1 MQENHS
7 PKGDDV
13 PREENQNFREK
24 EDPNNLEDS
33 RPQEEDPKLGYESQ
47 EENKKIFVKNL
58 PYSTTDEQ
66 FREFFSKFGEIV
78 KAEIRK
84 RQDGSSKGVGFVEFA
99 NMDDKKK
106 AMEARR
112 SDLTIEERL
121 LEVREARADTGLDSR
136 TIFVGNIPYKTTV
149 EMLKKFF
156 LDSCPEIKGDFKI
169 NIKTNNRGE
178 DFKGY
183 AYVEFDN
190 EEDIEQALK
199 ANGKKLED
207 RELRVEMKKP
217 PIDRRGGFRGRPYP
231 GGMRGRRGGYGH
243 RDYGRIRERERYGN
257 RYGGD
262 RYRERDRDREH
273 EMNYRD
279 NRERSREN
287 ERSWSRDRSRER
299 ERRREREERDERDR
313 ERRDRGRDRDRYY
326 RERSDRDR
334 AERNR
339 DRGDRDRERNDRDR
353 ERGER
358 ERERGDRERMDRGDR
373 DRDRDRM
380 DRDRRNMHA

>member
-7 PKGDDV
+7 PKDDNV

-33 RPQEEDPKLGYESQ
+33 RPQEEDPKLGFEPQ

-66 FREFFSKFGEIV
+66 FREFFSKFGDIV

-84 RQDGSSKGVGFVEFA
+84 RQDGSSKGVGFVEFS

-106 AMEARR
+106 AMEAR
-112 SDLTIEERL
+112 SEDLTIGERIL
-121 LEVREARADTGLDSR
+121 DVREARADTGLDSR
-136 TIFVGNIPYKTTV
+136 TIFIGNISYKTTG

-156 LDSCPEIKGDFKI
+156 LDTCPEIKGDFKI
-169 NIKTNNRGE
+169 NIKSNNRG
-178 DFKGY
+178 GY

-199 ANGKKLED
+199 LNGKKLED

-217 PIDRRGGFRGRPYP
+217 PNDRRGGFRGRPYP

-243 RDYGRIRERERYGN
+243 HDYGRIRERERERYGN

-262 RYRERDRDREH
+262 RYRDRDRDRDH

-287 ERSWSRDRSRER
+287 QRSWSRDRSRDR

-313 ERRDRGRDRDRYY
+313 ERRDRGRDRDR
-326 RERSDRDR
+326 
-334 AERNR
+334 
-339 DRGDRDRERNDRDR
+339 
-353 ERGER
+353 
-358 ERERGDRERMDRGDR
+358 
-373 DRDRDRM
+373 M